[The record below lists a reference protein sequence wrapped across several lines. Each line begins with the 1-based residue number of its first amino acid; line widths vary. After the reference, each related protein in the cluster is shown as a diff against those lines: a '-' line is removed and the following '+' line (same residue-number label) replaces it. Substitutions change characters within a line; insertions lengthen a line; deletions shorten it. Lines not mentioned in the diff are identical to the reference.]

1 MFPGGDPLSL
11 KTICRVPAPLSD
23 LNSRMLESTGT
34 PARQEDTTNMNRNL
48 LYLVI
53 GALAVV
59 AVILGYWLY
68 EERQST
74 GGVEIEIGEG
84 GVSIEQK

>member
-1 MFPGGDPLSL
+1 M
-11 KTICRVPAPLSD
+11 
-23 LNSRMLESTGT
+23 N
-34 PARQEDTTNMNRNL
+34 NRNL
-48 LYLVI
+48 LYLVV

-59 AVILGYWLY
+59 TAVLGYMVY
-68 EERQST
+68 QDRQST